1 MASSQMKP
9 DNLKRYYTISE
20 VAKMF
25 DVSKSLV
32 RFWESEFDILKP
44 HKNSKGDRRFTPQNI
59 EQIKTIYHL
68 VKQRGF
74 TLEGAKREIKN
85 QRVREKEKGMVI
97 ARLTEIKDFLM
108 DVKRKLP

>member
-20 VAKMF
+20 VANMF

-85 QRVREKEKGMVI
+85 QRVRAKEKAMVI
-97 ARLTEIKDFLM
+97 ARLTEIKDFLT